1 MKKSFS
7 ETGYIVLRNAI
18 SKGLIK
24 DIQSEIYNLLK
35 INEDNQN
42 KKYLKFCDLVNNLK
56 ISEFEFIKPIF
67 EYIYYKGLI
76 EKILLEK
83 NLYNSIV
90 NLLGKDLSFCNDPSI
105 TLNLLNKDNPKKNYL
120 FKDLHQE
127 IWSGAS
133 PSTIQIW
140 TPLIKK
146 DRDYGK
152 LKLVEESHK
161 WGHIP
166 HRHRK
171 PILLPKKYK
180 TTLLNLEYGD
190 VIIFSTLLLHGS
202 VPTKSPL
209 LSLPVL
215 LKNFKHKDNSFQE
228 NRDWKIFSYS
238 ELTKIERI
246 LGNHYLS
253 PYRLKNLK

>member
-1 MKKSFS
+1 MEKK
-7 ETGYIVLRNAI
+7 
-18 SKGLIK
+18 
-24 DIQSEIYNLLK
+24 
-35 INEDNQN
+35 
-42 KKYLKFCDLVNNLK
+42 
-56 ISEFEFIKPIF
+56 
-67 EYIYYKGLI
+67 
-76 EKILLEK
+76 
-83 NLYNSIV
+83 LYNSIV
-90 NLLGKDLSFCNDPSI
+90 NLLGKDLSFCNDHSI
-105 TLNLLNKDNPKKNYL
+105 TLNLPNKDSPKKNYL
-120 FKDLHQE
+120 FKDWHQE

-140 TPLIKK
+140 APLIKK

-152 LKLVEESHK
+152 LELMEESHK

-166 HRHRK
+166 HMQRK

-180 TTLLNLEYGD
+180 TTLLNLECGD
-190 VIIFSTLLLHGS
+190 VIIFSSLLLHRS
-202 VPTKSPL
+202 VPIKSPL
-209 LSLPVL
+209 LSLVAL

-228 NRDWKIFSYS
+228 NRNWNIFSYS

>member
-18 SKGLIK
+18 NKRLIK
-24 DIQSEIYNLLK
+24 DIQSEICSLLE

-56 ISEFEFIKPIF
+56 ISEFEFTKPIF

-83 NLYNSIV
+83 NFYNSIV
-90 NLLGKDLSFCNDPSI
+90 NLLGKDLSFCNDHSI
-105 TLNLLNKDNPKKNYL
+105 TLNLPNKDSPKKNYL
-120 FKDLHQE
+120 FKDWHQE

-146 DRDYGK
+146 DRYYGK
-152 LKLVEESHK
+152 LKLMEESHK

-166 HRHRK
+166 HMHRK

-180 TTLLNLEYGD
+180 TTSLNLEYGD
-190 VIIFSTLLLHGS
+190 VIIFSTLLLHRS

-228 NRDWKIFSYS
+228 NRNWKIFSYS

>member
-7 ETGYIVLRNAI
+7 ETGYIILRNAI
-18 SKGLIK
+18 SIRLIK
-24 DIQSEIYNLLK
+24 DIQSEIYNLLE
-35 INEDNQN
+35 INENNEN

-56 ISEFEFIKPIF
+56 ISNFEFIKPIF

-83 NLYNSIV
+83 KFYNSIV
-90 NLLGKDLSFCNDPSI
+90 NLLGKDLSFCNDHSL
-105 TLNLLNKDNPKKNYL
+105 TLNLLNKDKPEKNYL
-120 FKDLHQE
+120 FKDWHQE

-146 DRDYGK
+146 DRYYGT
-152 LKLVEESHK
+152 LKIMEESHK

-166 HRHRK
+166 HMHRK

-228 NRDWKIFSYS
+228 NRNWNIFSYS